1 MSDFFTLGVIFAVV
15 VCFMLCFV
23 LYNIYRGVHDSLAN
37 AVIDNVYNFRYFQPV
52 TGDYERFL
60 ARIVDVRKLS
70 NGEINRLN
78 SNSKYRRYDED
89 FMRSH
94 TLVTCE
100 MPNGN
105 YRQFYA
111 ERSDMC
117 RRSAIG
123 GLLFRY
129 GYAHL
134 F

>member
-1 MSDFFTLGVIFAVV
+1 MNDLVSFGL
-15 VCFMLCFV
+15 CMLTACGMIALIM
-23 LYNIYRGVHDSLAN
+23 LYNVYYGVYDSLSN
-37 AVIDNVYNFRYFQPV
+37 ATIGDVYNFRYFQPM

-70 NGEINRLN
+70 KGELDRLN
-78 SNSKYRRYDED
+78 ATSKYRRYDGD
-89 FMRSH
+89 FLRSN

-100 MPNGN
+100 MPSGD

-117 RRSAIG
+117 RRTAVG
-123 GLLFRY
+123 GLLFRA
-129 GYAHL
+129 GVAHL